1 MSGQPIDIRPDHEA
15 LVRDILRARLPK
27 GVRVWAF
34 GSRAKWL
41 AKPYSDLDLALEG
54 PGILPSALVA
64 DLAEDFRESDLPWKV
79 DVLDLNAIAPSFR
92 ALIDED
98 RVVFSLNKKV
108 MGEWANH
115 RLADVIELIGGG
127 TPKRS
132 RPDYWGGD
140 IPWLS
145 VKDFNDDKRY
155 VCSVEE
161 TITEDGLNNS
171 STKILKPGQIIIS
184 ARGTVG
190 ALAQIAHPMA
200 FNQSCYGINANTKFT
215 TNDYVFYLLQGIVL
229 NLQNIAHG
237 AVFDTITR
245 DTFQLVDIKL
255 PPLPEQRAIASI
267 LGSLDDK
274 IDLNRRMNETLEAM
288 ARVIFKDWFV
298 DFGPT
303 RRQTAGATDPVAIMG
318 QAFPAQ
324 DRSAEVGTGSA
335 SGISTNKPL
344 TAATLA
350 PLFPA
355 SLGEDGMPER
365 WEVTE
370 ISSLCDIKSGKRPP
384 VKVNSPDQVNSIPVW
399 GGNGVSWFTNQ
410 TLFDQP
416 LIITG
421 RVGTLGTVYRVEGNV
436 WVSDNA
442 LCLFPHDG
450 FNEILFQSIQML
462 DFKALNSGSTQP
474 LLTQT
479 TLKKQPCVK
488 PSKAVADRFQDIA
501 SLLNSRIVTNQQESQ
516 TLAALRDLLLPKL
529 MSGEIRVGGAEELV
543 GDAG

>member
-1 MSGQPIDIRPDHEA
+1 MSGQSIDMRPDHAA
-15 LVRDILRARLPK
+15 LVRDILTTHLPK

-34 GSRAKWL
+34 GSRATWK

-54 PGILPSALVA
+54 DGILPGALVA
-64 DLAEDFRESDLPWKV
+64 DLVEDFRESDLPWKV
-79 DVLDLNAIAPSFR
+79 NVLDLNAIAPSFR
-92 ALIDED
+92 DLIDKD
-98 RVVFSLNKKV
+98 RVAFSLSKKV
-108 MGEWANH
+108 TGEWANH

-140 IPWLS
+140 IPWIS

-184 ARGTVG
+184 VRGTVG

-215 TNDYVFYLLQGIVL
+215 SNDYVFYLLQGIVL

-288 ARVIFKDWFV
+288 ARAIFKDWFV

-303 RRQTAGATDPVAIMG
+303 HAKMEGREPY
-318 QAFPAQ
+318 
-324 DRSAEVGTGSA
+324 
-335 SGISTNKPL
+335 
-344 TAATLA
+344 LA
-350 PLFPA
+350 PEIWELFPER
-355 SLGEDGMPER
+355 LGEDGLPEG
-365 WEVTE
+365 WEHRTIDDDFDVVMGQSPP
-370 ISSLCDIKSGKRPP
+370 SSTY
-384 VKVNSPDQVNSIPVW
+384 NEE
-399 GGNGVSWFTNQ
+399 GNGLPFFQGRRDFDFRFPNRRVHCSNPTRIATEDW
-410 TLFDQP
+410 TLLSVRAPVGD
-416 LIITG
+416 INRAWETCAIG
-421 RVGTLGTVYRVEGNV
+421 RGVAAFIHRSGLASLTYYIGLHLREELASYDSEGTVFGSINQKQFKGLKALTTSSAAASEFDALLTPL
-436 WVSDNA
+436 DNA
-442 LCLFPHDG
+442 IR
-450 FNEILFQSIQML
+450 NNTAE
-462 DFKALNSGSTQP
+462 
-474 LLTQT
+474 
-479 TLKKQPCVK
+479 
-488 PSKAVADRFQDIA
+488 
-501 SLLNSRIVTNQQESQ
+501 SR
-516 TLAALRDLLLPKL
+516 TLAQTRDLLLPKL
-529 MSGEIRVGGAEELV
+529 MSGEIRVRDAERPVEDT
-543 GDAG
+543 G